1 MRQFLYG
8 LKPPGIRAVSML
20 GPVVRKGNVVTD
32 FELPD
37 ETGAPRR
44 LSGLLADGPVV
55 LFFYPAAM
63 SLGCTVESCHFRDL
77 IGEFKAVGAQPVG
90 ISADRVERQ
99 RHFAEKHSLGY
110 PLLSDSDQVV
120 ARQFGVRGWIPMMPL
135 RRVTLVIDTDLTV
148 LEVISSELVMTVHA
162 DRALE
167 VLKKRRR

>member
-1 MRQFLYG
+1 MRNG
-8 LKPPGIRAVSML
+8 D
-20 GPVVRKGNVVTD
+20 VVTD

-37 ETGAPRR
+37 ETGTPRR
-44 LSGLLADGPVV
+44 LAELLADGPVV
-55 LFFYPAAM
+55 LFFYPAAL
-63 SLGCTVESCHFRDL
+63 SIGCTMESCHFRDL

-135 RRVTLVIDTDLTV
+135 QRVTFVIDTDLTV
-148 LEVISSELVMTVHA
+148 QQRVGN
-162 DRALE
+162 DRA
-167 VLKKRRR
+167 RRPGAGSAQK